1 VALRRILLDT
11 DLAMGAPGS
20 DIDDGFAL
28 ALALAEPELR
38 VEMVTTVNGNTDV
51 DTATR
56 LSRELLARL
65 GRTDIPVVRGA
76 GSGLTPSG
84 RSGSVNAR
92 AASAGAAPGN
102 SPAKES
108 AAAALVNRVRAEP
121 GELTIVAIGP
131 LTNVAIA
138 LALEPAI
145 ATQVEGIV
153 VMGGVYLE
161 QTNVAAMPG
170 EFNIWSDPVAA
181 ALVLGSGAP
190 LRFVGLDVTRR
201 VRLTREDAAAM
212 ADAGGDFGAF
222 AAACTSEW
230 ISHLERTKPGD
241 QLEQGSCALHDPL
254 AVAVVASP
262 ELVTWA
268 PAHVAVETGSQ
279 VTRGVTI
286 ADLLTSDSPPE
297 PNCEIA
303 TAVDV
308 DGFTRLFLDRMASLS
323 RRVGQAQ
330 A

>member
-1 VALRRILLDT
+1 VRRILLDT

-28 ALALAEPELR
+28 ALALADPGLR

-51 DTATR
+51 DTATQ

-76 GSGLTPSG
+76 GSGLTPPGPGAPANSEAA
-84 RSGSVNAR
+84 SAAVAPEASVPTE
-92 AASAGAAPGN
+92 SAGAA
-102 SPAKES
+102 
-108 AAAALVNRVRAEP
+108 LVRSVRAEP

-145 ATQVEGIV
+145 ASQVEDIV
-153 VMGGVYLE
+153 VMGGVFLE
-161 QTNVAAMPG
+161 HTNVSAMPG
-170 EFNIWSDPVAA
+170 EFNTWSDPVAA
-181 ALVLGSGAP
+181 ALVLASGAP

-201 VRLTREDAAAM
+201 VRLTREDAETM
-212 ADAGGDFGAF
+212 AGAGGDFGRF
-222 AAACTSEW
+222 AAACTRDW

-241 QLEQGSCALHDPL
+241 ELEQGSCALHDPL
-254 AVAVVASP
+254 AVAVVAHP

-268 PAHVAVETGSQ
+268 PARVAVETGSR

-286 ADLLTSDSPPE
+286 ADLLTSDRPPE

-303 TAVDV
+303 TSVDV

-323 RRVGQAQ
+323 QRVRQSEA
-330 A
+330 